1 MRGYK
6 HLFLNTSGFIQRDV
20 RFIRGL
26 YCVEKMARDLQEKY
40 AGYTRTRHAEVKI
53 TITSIWIGSEEIYEA
68 MDKVETLKR
77 KMSGL
82 VESLKN
88 NPNSVEIGK
97 FQEMRMNIKKG
108 ILTVAE
114 KENDLG
120 KNRKFKGKSTSR
132 HLNKLGLG
140 RIPIG
145 RD

>member
-1 MRGYK
+1 
-6 HLFLNTSGFIQRDV
+6 
-20 RFIRGL
+20 
-26 YCVEKMARDLQEKY
+26 
-40 AGYTRTRHAEVKI
+40 
-53 TITSIWIGSEEIYEA
+53 

>member
-1 MRGYK
+1 
-6 HLFLNTSGFIQRDV
+6 
-20 RFIRGL
+20 
-26 YCVEKMARDLQEKY
+26 
-40 AGYTRTRHAEVKI
+40 
-53 TITSIWIGSEEIYEA
+53 

-120 KNRKFKGKSTSR
+120 KNRKFKGKS
-132 HLNKLGLG
+132 HLV
-140 RIPIG
+140 I
-145 RD
+145 